1 VDFWNEVTPLEQSP
15 SKRSRV
21 PRCIEEQSTR
31 LEHRSEPAKCGE
43 RVRQMLQDLNCSDYV
58 ERCCLTLEFIPSE
71 GGDAMRDQEIAD
83 CAFFVADDIA
93 ADRFAAIAD

>member
-1 VDFWNEVTPLEQSP
+1 
-15 SKRSRV
+15 
-21 PRCIEEQSTR
+21 
-31 LEHRSEPAKCGE
+31 
-43 RVRQMLQDLNCSDYV
+43 MLQDLNCSDYV

-71 GGDAMRDQEIAD
+71 GGDAMREQEIAD